1 MCNLKNG
8 IVVIVLLCAAFA
20 QNVPEQETK
29 PRSVSDEGSRGQRG
43 QYVDYSNW
51 DSLTSRYAPPQESQR
66 DVVPYYITEQRLKDI
81 RKEFMYWYFDLG
93 GADDNNGDWL
103 QAIDASNSKLHK
115 NLNFQLP
122 FFGFRFN
129 YTRVSIN
136 GYLEF
141 SDPPEKYPGYPLVF
155 PVRDWPKQNDPSFIG
170 IFFSKC
176 RIGVLRPEDID
187 KRKPGV
193 YFRNER
199 NLQTR
204 VDQIGVE
211 VRERVK
217 WDIRQGMIGAET
229 FEPKH
234 AVIVTWKNVSFAGG
248 TSESLIITNTFQL
261 VLATDEVFTYA
272 IFNYL
277 DLQWNSHTEASGDI
291 LTGKGGT
298 PAYIGFNAGN
308 GTRCYEYVPYSQT
321 FVDDLSSTGW
331 GNGFKGRH
339 IFRIDENILLGNC
352 NGNIDGSH
360 LPLVF
365 APESGN
371 MLGGTVVNVTGPCF
385 TPSDKI
391 ICRFDT
397 EEVYGTVI
405 NRNQAV
411 CVQPRLYVE
420 GFIRLQISMDPGNY
434 KWKGQYFIETP
445 ATAAEKIFFGDA
457 SVHEKLP
464 AKIQISW
471 IKYNLT
477 TNENA
482 NIRISLWGYRETIIG
497 PKFLYIDE
505 LASGLLNTGA
515 HTILPAS
522 FINRDNKKV
531 SDIKFGF
538 IQINLTEPIPIEGT
552 DAKITPVIWSRP
564 IPLSWYFSFQWEK
577 EYGTNWPDSLCD
589 EWIKNDRYLEDFV
602 HELPQCPCTLEHA
615 LTDKG
620 RYMPDPDCDKDSN
633 PKCEYHRGAIHC
645 VRTGSPSFNGS
656 GQQCCYDRNNYLML
670 SYDQQAGGS
679 PHRSHNLG
687 FVPLYEANKVPT
699 LSHWYH
705 DMVPK
710 YVCCRWQYE
719 QAVGCETVRFER
731 RPTQDCVAYQSPAV
745 GGVFGDPHIMT
756 FDNIIYTFN
765 GKGEFVL
772 VRTTNKENRLDVQG
786 RFEQMPMNAYGEVL
800 ATQMTSVVARGN
812 SSTIVEVKL
821 RPQEAQ
827 WRYRLD
833 VLANGRRIY
842 FDRSTMKFQHF
853 PGVTIYTPTYILNQS
868 EVIVMFDSG
877 AGVEVVENKGY
888 MTARVYL
895 PRNYIN
901 QTRGLLG
908 NWNFNA
914 LDDFTDPDG
923 IQMEIPSSA
932 NDYEIVYTE
941 FGMKWM
947 LEDKDD
953 NKRGKALFYRDYGRT
968 SAHYN
973 NKTFKPVF
981 KMIPEVIIPPNRSFE
996 IDKAYTLCQNDSECL
1011 YDYSVTLNRDLA
1023 RSTLDYKN
1031 SIINIKKINEKKFIS
1046 CGVLETPRFGRKSN
1060 FLFTPG
1066 TKVIFECN
1074 EDFVLVGDQKR
1085 ECLTEGRWNVPDY
1098 GYTECLQ
1105 QREYSLRKAVHI
1117 FGIVIAVVIAVL
1129 VLAFVVYKLSKRKQ
1143 KRRRENEIHQLPF
1156 EEQESRIQD
1165 EGAMELHNN
1174 DNSNSLTSQ
1183 KDSSV
1188 PTARYSQLN

>member
-1 MCNLKNG
+1 MCNLKNV
-8 IVVIVLLCAAFA
+8 IVIIVLLCAAFA
-20 QNVPEQETK
+20 QNVPDQETK
-29 PRSVSDEGSRGQRG
+29 PRSVSDEGSMGQSG
-43 QYVDYSNW
+43 QYVHYPNW
-51 DSLTSRYAPPQESQR
+51 GG
-66 DVVPYYITEQRLKDI
+66 VPYYLTEQRLKDI

-93 GADDNNGDWL
+93 GDDDNGDF
-103 QAIDASNSKLHK
+103 QRAIHASNPQLHK

-129 YTRVSIN
+129 YTRVSLN

-141 SDPPEKYPGYPLVF
+141 SNPPKIYPDYPLVY
-155 PVRDWPKQNDPSFIG
+155 PVKDWPKQNDPSFIG

-176 RIGVLRPEDID
+176 RIGALRAEDID
-187 KRKPGV
+187 QRKPGV

-217 WDIRQGMIGAET
+217 WDIREGMIGAET

-248 TSESLIITNTFQL
+248 ISESLMITNTFQL

-277 DLQWNSHTEASGDI
+277 DLQWSSHPEALGDT
-291 LTGKGGT
+291 LKGEGGT

-308 GTRCYEYVPYSQT
+308 GTRSYEYMPYSQT
-321 FVDDLSSTGW
+321 SVIRDLSGRGW

-339 IFRIDENILLGNC
+339 IFRIDENILVGSC
-352 NGNIDGSH
+352 NKDIDGAN

-371 MLGGTVVNVTGPCF
+371 MLGGTMVNITGPCF
-385 TPSDKI
+385 EPGDKV
-391 ICRFDT
+391 ICKFDT
-397 EEVYGTVI
+397 KEVHGIVI
-405 NRNQAV
+405 NRNRAV

-420 GFIRLQISMDPGNY
+420 GYIRLQISIGSGNY

-445 ATAAEKIFFGDA
+445 ATAAEKIFFDDA
-457 SVHEKLP
+457 SVHEKSP
-464 AKIQISW
+464 AEIPISW

-482 NIRISLWGYRETIIG
+482 NIRISLWGYRETTTG
-497 PKFLYIDE
+497 PEFLYIDE

-522 FINRDNKKV
+522 FINRDNGKV
-531 SDIKFGF
+531 SDLKFGF

-589 EWIKNDRYLEDFV
+589 KWIENDRYLKDFV
-602 HELPQCPCTLEHA
+602 HELPHCPCTLEHA

-633 PKCEYHRGAIHC
+633 PECEYHRGAIHC
-645 VRTGSPSFNGS
+645 VRTGFPSVKGS

-670 SYDQQAGGS
+670 SYDQQEGGS

-687 FVPLYEANKVPT
+687 YLPWNIANKVPT

-710 YVCCRWQYE
+710 YLCCRWQYE

-731 RPTQDCVAYQSPAV
+731 RPTQDCVSYQSPAV

-772 VRTTNKENRLDVQG
+772 VRTSNTENKLDVQG

-812 SSTIVEVKL
+812 SSTIVEIKL
-821 RPQEAQ
+821 RPQDAQ

-842 FDRSTMKFQHF
+842 FDRSTIKFQHF

-908 NWNFNA
+908 NWSFNA

-932 NDYEIVYTE
+932 NDYERVYTE

-968 SAHYN
+968 SSHYN
-973 NKTFKPVF
+973 NKTFKPEF
-981 KMIPEVIIPPNRSFE
+981 KMIPEDIIPPNRSME
-996 IDKAYTLCQNDSECL
+996 IDRAYTLCQNDPECL

-1023 RSTLDYKN
+1023 HYTLNYKN
-1031 SIINIKKINEKKFIS
+1031 SIINIKEINKKTFIS

-1066 TKVIFECN
+1066 TKVMFECN
-1074 EDFVLVGDQKR
+1074 EEFILLGDSKR
-1085 ECLTEGRWNVPDY
+1085 ECLADGRWDVSGY

-1105 QREYSLRKAVHI
+1105 QREYSLRKAGQI
-1117 FGIVIAVVIAVL
+1117 FGIVMAVVIAVL
-1129 VLAFVVYKLSKRKQ
+1129 VLAFVAYRFSRRRQ
-1143 KRRRENEIHQLPF
+1143 KRRRENKTHQLPS
-1156 EEQESRIQD
+1156 EEQERRIHG
-1165 EGAMELHNN
+1165 ESAIELHNN
-1174 DNSNSLTSQ
+1174 EGSNSLTPQ
-1183 KDSSV
+1183 QDRLSSV
-1188 PTARYSQLN
+1188 PTERYYKIN